1 MLQRI
6 LLGVTLRMG
15 RQVAIAHEDDREPED
30 AGILEV
36 DTDDAM
42 TYMLR
47 LGAALEMAGE
57 LDFAEV
63 GSFVSRRM
71 HTSTLNVPAQLLFA
85 CPDIC
90 QPIMAMQ
97 RPLTPCT

>member
-1 MLQRI
+1 M
-6 LLGVTLRMG
+6 
-15 RQVAIAHEDDREPED
+15 AIAQEDDRQD

-57 LDFAEV
+57 FDFTEV

-71 HTSTLNVPAQLLFA
+71 HASNLNVPAQLLFA
-85 CPDIC
+85 
-90 QPIMAMQ
+90 
-97 RPLTPCT
+97 RP